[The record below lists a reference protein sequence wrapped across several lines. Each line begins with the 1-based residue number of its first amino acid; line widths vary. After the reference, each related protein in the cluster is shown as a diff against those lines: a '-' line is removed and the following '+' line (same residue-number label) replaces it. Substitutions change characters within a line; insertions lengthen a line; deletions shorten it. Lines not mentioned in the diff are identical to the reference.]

1 MDVQLGIAKPE
12 AVGIAAEPRVA
23 VRCPGRTG
31 RSIRSSSV
39 DCLTS
44 ARVAEYPCDS
54 SSSVAQW
61 TNSCNFSTRN
71 FATGRVQRKVAF
83 VKRIVTYG
91 LPILVGSGY
100 YLD

>member
-44 ARVAEYPCDS
+44 ARVAKYPCDS
-54 SSSVAQW
+54 SSSVAQR

-83 VKRIVTYG
+83 VKKIVTYG